1 MFPPAA
7 TAAEFDELTREGL
20 LPAARDLLRTL
31 GEPGEPVPF
40 ADGSLPV
47 YAVGEQLVLKL
58 YPPLYLDE
66 LATERTMLEVLHGKL
81 PIPTPGV
88 VHAGTRDGW
97 GYVVM
102 ERLPGRTLKQVWPE
116 LSTAD
121 RLALAPE
128 IGEALSTLHSVRDP
142 ALSVLGPPDWAAF
155 LAGQREKLVEHHR
168 KTTLDEHW
176 LAQLPEFLRTV
187 DLGTPE
193 TAPLHTEVMRDHL
206 MVARDG
212 DNWRLT
218 GLFDFE
224 PAMRG
229 APEYEFA
236 AAGLFVSGGDATVFR
251 RLLLAYGYR
260 PADLGPDFSRRCLA
274 YALLHVYSNFRW
286 YLDVLPA
293 PPEPTFVSLAQAWW
307 GV

>member
-1 MFPPAA
+1 MFPSA
-7 TAAEFDELTREGL
+7 TEPDQLTRESL
-20 LPAARDLLRTL
+20 LPAVRDLLRSL

-40 ADGSLPV
+40 DDGSLPV
-47 YAVGEQLVLKL
+47 YAVGDQLVLKL
-58 YPPLYLDE
+58 YPPVYLDE
-66 LATERTMLEVLHGKL
+66 LTTERTMLEVLHGKL
-81 PIPTPGV
+81 PVPTPGV

-121 RLALAPE
+121 KLALAPK

-142 ALSVLGPPDWAAF
+142 ALSVLAPQDWTAF
-155 LAGQREKLVEHHR
+155 LAGQRAKLVDHHR
-168 KTTLDEHW
+168 ETALAEHW
-176 LAQLPEFLRTV
+176 LAQLPEFVDSV

-193 TAPLHTEVMRDHL
+193 TVPVHTEVMRDHL
-206 MVARDG
+206 MVTREG
-212 DNWRLT
+212 DNWRLS

-229 APEYEFA
+229 APEYEFGA
-236 AAGLFVSGGDATVFR
+236 VGLFVSGGDRAVLR
-251 RLLLAYGYR
+251 SLLLAYGYR
-260 PADLGPDFSRRCLA
+260 PADLGAEFSRRCLA
-274 YALLHVYSNFRW
+274 YALLHVYSDFRW

-293 PPEPTFVSLAQAWW
+293 PEKPTFASLADAWW